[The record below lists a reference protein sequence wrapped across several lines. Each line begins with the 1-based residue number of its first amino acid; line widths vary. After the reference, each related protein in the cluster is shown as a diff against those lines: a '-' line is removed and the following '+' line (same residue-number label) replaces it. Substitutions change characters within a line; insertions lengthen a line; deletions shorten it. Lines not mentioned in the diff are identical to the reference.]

1 MLGLD
6 VPVEVLGRAKCFFNQ
21 VGSFD
26 TSIDNINVGVKHLTE
41 ELH

>member
-6 VPVEVLGRAKCFFNQ
+6 VPVEVLGRAKRFVTQ

-26 TSIDNINVGVKHLTE
+26 TSLDNINVGVKHLTE
-41 ELH
+41 ELY